1 MGDSSPEPTNLCYTT
16 SRGLDYTLHLGLWP
30 RRSTPVHQS
39 TTTAYQWLARLAT
52 RVFRFPDLASVFLTV
67 GDVSVMCLLLLGPAT
82 YVHTSIRLHRRHP
95 HSLPP
100 SPSNPDPLILT
111 CTVKSS

>member
-1 MGDSSPEPTNLCYTT
+1 MGDSSPEPTNPCYTT

-39 TTTAYQWLARLAT
+39 TTIAYQWLARLET
-52 RVFRFPDLASVFLTV
+52 RVFRFPDLTSVFLTV

-82 YVHTSIRLHRRHP
+82 YVHTSTRPLVYINDTHIHCHRHRP
-95 HSLPP
+95 IQTLSF
-100 SPSNPDPLILT
+100 
-111 CTVKSS
+111 